1 MLIAADILM
10 YGTDMVPVGQD
21 QKQHVEY
28 ARDTAQKFNRIF
40 GNIFKIPEPLVL
52 ENVMTVVGTDGRK
65 MSKSYGNTIELFASD
80 EEIKKTVMGIST
92 DSKMVAE
99 PKDPVTCKVF
109 AFHELFSKK
118 DLPDIRARY
127 LTGGLGYKE
136 SKDILYEHMRAF
148 ITPLRARRKEIAGD
162 PETVL
167 RILREGGE
175 AAHAEARKTM
185 LVVREKVGLTFK
197 K

>member
-1 MLIAADILM
+1 
-10 YGTDMVPVGQD
+10 
-21 QKQHVEY
+21 
-28 ARDTAQKFNRIF
+28 
-40 GNIFKIPEPLVL
+40 
-52 ENVMTVVGTDGRK
+52 
-65 MSKSYGNTIELFASD
+65 
-80 EEIKKTVMGIST
+80 
-92 DSKMVAE
+92 
-99 PKDPVTCKVF
+99 
-109 AFHELFSKK
+109 
-118 DLPDIRARY
+118 
-127 LTGGLGYKE
+127 
-136 SKDILYEHMRAF
+136 MRAF